1 MLPFPEWTTAE
12 TASNARGSLSTMA
25 NASETKDPN
34 TLSNY
39 EDFATRST
47 HVSFMVDFHLKRL
60 YGSVRLTLESLTE
73 AKSHQ
78 LILDTYCLDIDNVQ
92 VNNEAAAWEVGPRL
106 EPYGSPLMIA
116 LRQGISLGNQVEVD
130 VHLSTTDE
138 CTALQWLT
146 PEQAG
151 SDKKYP
157 YVFSQCQAIHARSL
171 FPCQDTPAIKSTY
184 YFCITSPLKV
194 ITSGLPLEK
203 GLSPSA
209 DSVDPDASVY
219 HFVQEI
225 PIPSYL
231 FAIASGDIEVTS
243 IGPRSNVATGP
254 DELQDCKWE
263 LEQDTEKFIEA
274 AERIIFP
281 YPWKEYNVLVL
292 PSSFPYGGMENPI
305 YTFATPTIISGDR
318 QNVDVIAHELSHSWS
333 GNLVSNV
340 SWEHFWLNEGWTI
353 YLERRIIAELHGE
366 AHRHFSAIIGWKGL
380 EDSVELFGK
389 DHEFTK
395 LVPNLRGKDPDDA
408 FSQVPY
414 EKGSTFLWYI
424 EKLVGRVKWD
434 QFIPY
439 YFRTFERR
447 SLNSYDFKSTL
458 LAFFSEDAEIYAKL
472 IDLEWDQ
479 WFFAPGLP
487 PKPDF
492 DTSLVDVC
500 LKLASKWK
508 ARDVQPKLSD
518 IQDWSSNQTVVFLE
532 RIQEFDE
539 PLDPRKVKLMGNA
552 YGFDKSQNVEI
563 ASRYFQVGLRSR
575 DDAVIQP
582 TVDLLGKVGR
592 MKFVRPL

>member
-1 MLPFPEWTTAE
+1 MT
-12 TASNARGSLSTMA
+12 R
-25 NASETKDPN
+25 ASEARDPN

-47 HVSFMVDFHLKRL
+47 YVNFTIDFDSKWLSGSIRL
-60 YGSVRLTLESLTE
+60 NLESLTE

-78 LILDTYCLDIDNVQ
+78 VILDTNFLDIQDVK
-92 VNNEAAAWEVGPRL
+92 VNNETATWEMRSRAG
-106 EPYGSPLMIA
+106 PYGSPLIIS
-116 LRQGISLGNQVEVD
+116 LRQGIPLGELVEVEAY
-130 VHLSTTDE
+130 LRTTHD

-151 SDKKYP
+151 SNDKSP

-184 YFCITSPLKV
+184 HFHITSPLKV
-194 ITSGLPLEK
+194 ITSGLLVEK
-203 GLSPSA
+203 GHNQTAVST
-209 DSVDPDASVY
+209 DSNASTY
-219 HFVQEI
+219 TFVQDI

-231 FAIASGDIEVTS
+231 FAIASGDIEITS
-243 IGPRSNVATGP
+243 IGPRSNVATAP
-254 DELQDCKWE
+254 DDLPACKWE
-263 LEQDTEKFIEA
+263 LDHDTERFIEI

-292 PSSFPYGGMENPI
+292 PPSFPYGGMENPV

-333 GNLVSNV
+333 GNLVSNA
-340 SWEHFWLNEGWTI
+340 SWEHFWLNEGWTV
-353 YLERRIIAELHGE
+353 YLERRIIAELRGE

-380 EDSVELFGK
+380 EDSVGRFGK
-389 DHEFTK
+389 GHEFTK

-414 EKGSTFLWYI
+414 EKGSTFLWYLERLI
-424 EKLVGRVKWD
+424 GRERWD
-434 QFIPY
+434 KFIPH
-439 YFRTFERR
+439 YFRSFERK
-447 SLNSYDFKSTL
+447 SLDSFEFKSTL
-458 LAFFSEDAEIYAKL
+458 LAFFSGDKKTDTKL
-472 IDLEWDQ
+472 QNLDWDH
-479 WFFAPGLP
+479 WLFAPGLP

-500 LKLASKWK
+500 FELASRWR
-508 ARDVQPKLSD
+508 AHDVQPKWSD
-518 IQDWSSNQTVVFLE
+518 IQDWSSNQIVVFLE
-532 RIQEFDE
+532 RIQGFDE
-539 PLDPRKVKLMGNA
+539 SLSPTNVKLMGDT

-563 ASRYFQVGLRSR
+563 ISRYYQVGLGSR
-575 DDAVIQP
+575 ADAVIQP
-582 TVDLLGKVGR
+582 TVDLLGKTGR